1 MEKGMKKIRDVV
13 VILTVLVLLISCMQ
27 PFSQRDGKGN
37 ILISFRSS
45 KGATIQPSN
54 IQIASYVLSGDG
66 PGTASLTD
74 ETFTTSPHTVND
86 LDEGTWTFTVNGK
99 NSSGD
104 IVASGTVTAT
114 VVKDDTVTV
123 AIELRPLNE
132 GTGTGTFVITGTIP
146 SGITITSFTGV
157 ISPEGGSDIDFDV
170 TVNGTSLSYSNDTL
184 IASSNYE
191 VTLHAETSD
200 GKQWSDIYALRIY
213 DGLDSPL
220 TINLLDEDFR
230 TMPVSPSLT
239 LDPASITSGTTNT
252 AYSFTLTAEHI
263 PTGVSQ
269 VTFDYNFGDGSSTA
283 TGSQSATV
291 SNNTASITLTHTYTT
306 SSAYGIVATVSDGST
321 PLATG
326 YASVIIGTVTT
337 GEDYDLTVL
346 DSWIAANSG
355 GYGYTKDTWDISTLP
370 TGCVF
375 DLKFDT
381 VGMPDRYIIQY
392 PDGVTVLDTGWR
404 GDSYYD
410 GNPNYPGG
418 VVGGPTGEEDAIF
431 AKGAQQYFTIVIM
444 GGEPGTVW
452 YYSMKARMP

>member
-1 MEKGMKKIRDVV
+1 M
-13 VILTVLVLLISCMQ
+13 
-27 PFSQRDGKGN
+27 
-37 ILISFRSS
+37 
-45 KGATIQPSN
+45 TI
-54 IQIASYVLSGDG
+54 
-66 PGTASLTD
+66 
-74 ETFTTSPHTVND
+74 
-86 LDEGTWTFTVNGK
+86 
-99 NSSGD
+99 
-104 IVASGTVTAT
+104 TAT
-114 VVKDDTVTV
+114 VSPTPDSYAWYLDGVAILSSTNATVT
-123 AIELRPLNE
+123 L
-132 GTGTGTFVITGTIP
+132 
-146 SGITITSFTGV
+146 
-157 ISPEGGSDIDFDV
+157 GSDVSLGLHVV
-170 TVNGTSLSYSNDTL
+170 TLVASKNNYRSSESVYFKVTSLLPT
-184 IASSNYE
+184 
-191 VTLHAETSD
+191 
-200 GKQWSDIYALRIY
+200 
-213 DGLDSPL
+213 
-220 TINLLDEDFR
+220 
-230 TMPVSPSLT
+230 LT